1 MARRR
6 FENLEPDRQERLFDS
21 AAQEFA
27 ERGYEGAS
35 LNKILERSGMSKS
48 SLYYYF
54 DDKADLFMSLT
65 ERSVAFLLREIGGLD
80 LEALTPDNFW
90 EVLEGRA
97 RRVLE
102 VANRNTWYVKLGRMV
117 LRLRGGPKGMDKTTR
132 LYAAARN
139 FVGTVLDRGQEL
151 GVVRDDLPRSFMIE
165 CAMGLGEAVDGWV
178 LQHWNEMD
186 SQERLDMVK
195 VVFGMFRRLLGN
207 RPGVDP
213 NPPTGAVFTD

>member
-1 MARRR
+1 MAKRR

-27 ERGYEGAS
+27 ERGYDAAS

-54 DDKADLFMSLT
+54 EDKADLFMSLT
-65 ERSVAFLLREIGGLD
+65 ERSIAFLLREIGGLD
-80 LEALTPDNFW
+80 LEAMTADNFW
-90 EVLEGRA
+90 DVLEGRA
-97 RRVLE
+97 RLVLE
-102 VANRNTWYVKLGRMV
+102 VSNRNTWYVKLGRMV

-165 CAMGLGEAVDGWV
+165 CSMGLGEAVDGWM
-178 LQHWNEMD
+178 LLHWDEMD
-186 SQERLDMVK
+186 SQERLDMLK
-195 VVFGMFRRLLGN
+195 VEFDLFRRLLGK
-207 RPGVDP
+207 
-213 NPPTGAVFTD
+213 